1 MVANMYNLF
10 DSAIIGGGIFGCLSA
25 IELSKLGKKVIL
37 LEQKNSLM
45 KGASSNNT
53 NRLHLGYHY
62 PRDLNTA
69 LQCKEGFKM
78 FLEEY
83 SNCILK
89 DISNFY
95 CISNQGSKVSASKYE
110 SFCQSAEL
118 PFKKIDNSDIPIQIN
133 NVECIIDTQELIYDC
148 KEIKNKIED
157 KLNENNINFYTNSEV
172 KSIKELDDRF
182 KIKINNQNIYARS
195 IINSTYSNY
204 NIFHDDLG
212 IKKKTYQYELTIVP
226 IIKWREGQPP
236 LGITLLDGKFFSVL
250 PHGKSGNYTLYHVDY
265 SVYDRKIAEQPPS
278 KWQNPRKIIKENEA
292 KLIYQKMVKDIAPQ
306 WLPSICSSEFIGYLT
321 STRMV
326 LSKVED
332 TDARPSLMEKMP
344 TKNCFY
350 NLFSGKIDHSIIV
363 SKEVAS
369 KVSKNLL

>member
-1 MVANMYNLF
+1 MVADMYSLF

-25 IELSKLGKKVIL
+25 IELSKLGKEVIL

-45 KGASSNNT
+45 NGASSNNT

-69 LQCKEGFKM
+69 LQCKNGFHM
-78 FLEEY
+78 FLQEY

-89 DISNFY
+89 DINNFY
-95 CISNQGSKVSASKYE
+95 CISNKGSKLTSSQYE
-110 SFCQSAEL
+110 AFCQSAEL
-118 PFKKIDNSDIPIQIN
+118 PFKKIQNSDIPIQIN
-133 NVECIIDTQELIYDC
+133 NVDCVIDTQELIYDC
-148 KEIKNKIED
+148 EEIKNNIKE
-157 KLNENNINFYTNSEV
+157 KLNKNNINFYTNSEV
-172 KSIKELDDRF
+172 TSIKELDDKF
-182 KIKINNQNIYARS
+182 KITIKNRDFYARS

-226 IIKWREGQPP
+226 IIKWREGEPP
-236 LGITLLDGKFFSVL
+236 LGITLLDGNFFSVL

-265 SVYDRKIAEQPPS
+265 SVYDRKIAEEPPS
-278 KWQNPRKIIKENEA
+278 TWQNPRKIIRENEA
-292 KLIYQKMVKDIAPQ
+292 KLIYQKMVEDIAPQ
-306 WLPSICSSEFIGYLT
+306 WLPSILNSEFIGYLT

-326 LSKVED
+326 LAKVED
-332 TDARPSLMEKMP
+332 SDARPSLTEKMP

-363 SKEVAS
+363 SKEVAAE
-369 KVSKNLL
+369 VSKNLP